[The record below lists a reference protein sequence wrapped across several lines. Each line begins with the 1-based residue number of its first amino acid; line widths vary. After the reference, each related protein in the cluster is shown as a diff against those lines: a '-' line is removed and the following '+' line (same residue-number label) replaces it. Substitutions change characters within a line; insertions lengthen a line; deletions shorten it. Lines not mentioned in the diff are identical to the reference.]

1 MKVGV
6 LLVFQN
12 WHQDLTDEEM
22 FRSEIRLGEMAET
35 LGYDSVWSVEH
46 HFDDYSMC
54 PDATQAL
61 SYLAGRTSSITL
73 GTGAV
78 ILPWN
83 DPLRVAEKITMLDH
97 LAEGRLVFGMGRG
110 LAKMEYTGFR
120 QDMNEARER
129 FDEAALMITSA
140 LETGVMENDG
150 PFYPQ
155 PRVELRPRPSR
166 SFRER
171 TYSVAMSPDSVDA
184 AADLGVGMMTFLQTA
199 IADHLPAV
207 DRYRELFRA
216 AHGTEPKPPTFAEFL
231 YCHSDAEQAEET
243 ARRYLSQYF
252 LSIVKHYEFSGTH
265 FGQTKGYQAYDE
277 GARMIREAG
286 LEAAAAAYAE
296 AQPWGT
302 PDQIAKKLA
311 AQKAVMGEFDI
322 NVVFSYA
329 GLPFD
334 KVEESFTLFSKEVLP
349 ALARALTLTTA
360 GGQGG
365 ISGTHATSAGG
376 PSPPK
381 SSSTHESPLRLII
394 TPKRITT

>member
-12 WHQDLTDEEM
+12 WHADMTDEEM
-22 FRSEIRLGEMAET
+22 FRAELRLGEMAET

-54 PDATQAL
+54 PDATQSL
-61 SYLAGRTSSITL
+61 TYLAARTSSIEL

-83 DPLRVAEKITMLDH
+83 DPLRVAEKITLLDH

-110 LAKMEYTGFR
+110 LARMEYTGFR

-129 FDEAALMITSA
+129 FDEAARMITTA

-166 SFRER
+166 SFKDR
-171 TYSVAMSPDSVDA
+171 TYSVAISPDSVEA
-184 AADLGVGMMTFLQTA
+184 GAELGVGTMTFLQRS
-199 IADHLPAV
+199 IEEHLPALDHYR
-207 DRYRELFRA
+207 DRFREI
-216 AHGTEPKPPTFAEFL
+216 HGAEPRPPIFAEFL
-231 YCHSDAEQAEET
+231 YCHSNADEAEDV
-243 ARRYLSQYF
+243 ARRHLAQYF
-252 LSIVKHYEFSGTH
+252 LSIVKHYEFAGTH
-265 FGQTKGYQAYDE
+265 FADTKGYQSYDE

-286 LEAAAAAYAE
+286 LEAAAAAYAD

-302 PDQIAKKLA
+302 PDQIIEKLT
-311 AQKAVMGEFDI
+311 AQKEVVGDLDI

-334 KVEESFTLFSKEVLP
+334 QVEESFTLFSKEVLP
-349 ALARALTLTTA
+349 AL
-360 GGQGG
+360 
-365 ISGTHATSAGG
+365 
-376 PSPPK
+376 
-381 SSSTHESPLRLII
+381 HEL
-394 TPKRITT
+394 

>member
-12 WHQDLTDEEM
+12 WHENLSDEEM
-22 FRSEIRLGEMAET
+22 FLSEIRLGEMAET

-54 PDATQAL
+54 PDATQSL

-73 GTGAV
+73 ATGAV

-83 DPLRVAEKITMLDH
+83 DPLRVAEKITLLDH
-97 LAEGRLVFGMGRG
+97 LAQGRLVLGMGRG
-110 LAKMEYTGFR
+110 LARMEYTGFR

-129 FDEAALMITSA
+129 FDEAALMITRA
-140 LETGVMENDG
+140 LETGIMETDG

-155 PRVELRPRPSR
+155 PRVEIRPRPTR
-166 SFRER
+166 SFKDRM
-171 TYSVAMSPDSVDA
+171 YSVAVSPDSADA
-184 AADLGVGMMTFLQTA
+184 AAELGVGMMTFLQGN

-207 DRYRELFRA
+207 DRYRELYGA
-216 AHGTEPKPPTFAEFL
+216 AHHREPLPPIFAEFL
-231 YCHSDAEQAEET
+231 YCHSDAEEAET
-243 ARRYLSQYF
+243 VARRHLSQYF
-252 LSIVKHYEFSGTH
+252 LSIVKHYEFAGTH

-286 LEAAAAAYAE
+286 LEAAAAAYAD

-302 PDQIAKKLA
+302 PDQIIEKLA
-311 AQKAVMGEFDI
+311 AQKAIMGDFDI

-349 ALARALTLTTA
+349 ALREL
-360 GGQGG
+360 
-365 ISGTHATSAGG
+365 
-376 PSPPK
+376 
-381 SSSTHESPLRLII
+381 
-394 TPKRITT
+394 

>member
-1 MKVGV
+1 
-6 LLVFQN
+6 
-12 WHQDLTDEEM
+12 
-22 FRSEIRLGEMAET
+22 
-35 LGYDSVWSVEH
+35 
-46 HFDDYSMC
+46 
-54 PDATQAL
+54 
-61 SYLAGRTSSITL
+61 
-73 GTGAV
+73 
-78 ILPWN
+78 
-83 DPLRVAEKITMLDH
+83 
-97 LAEGRLVFGMGRG
+97 
-110 LAKMEYTGFR
+110 
-120 QDMNEARER
+120 
-129 FDEAALMITSA
+129 
-140 LETGVMENDG
+140 MENDG

-166 SFRER
+166 SFKER

-184 AADLGVGMMTFLQTA
+184 AAELGVGMMTFLQTP

-243 ARRYLSQYF
+243 ARRHLSQYF

-286 LEAAAAAYAE
+286 LEAAAAAYAD

-311 AQKAVMGEFDI
+311 AQKAVMGDLDI

-349 ALARALTLTTA
+349 ALREL
-360 GGQGG
+360 
-365 ISGTHATSAGG
+365 
-376 PSPPK
+376 
-381 SSSTHESPLRLII
+381 
-394 TPKRITT
+394 

>member
-12 WHQDLTDEEM
+12 WHEHLSDEEM
-22 FRSEIRLGEMAET
+22 WMSEIRLGELAEP

-54 PDATQAL
+54 PDATQSLA
-61 SYLAGRTSSITL
+61 YLAGRTNSITL

-83 DPLRVAEKITMLDH
+83 DPLRVAEKIVLLDH
-97 LAEGRLVFGMGRG
+97 MARGRVVFGMGRG
-110 LAKMEYTGFR
+110 LARMEYRGFR

-129 FDEAALMITSA
+129 FDEAASMITNA
-140 LETGVMENDG
+140 LETGVIENDG

-155 PRVELRPRPSR
+155 PPVELRPHPSR
-166 SFRER
+166 SFKGR

-184 AADLGVGMMTFLQTA
+184 AAELGVGMMTFLQMG
-199 IADHLPAV
+199 IADHLPTV
-207 DRYRELFRA
+207 ERYRELFRA
-216 AHGTEPKPPTFAEFL
+216 AHGTEPKPPTFSEFH
-231 YCHSDAEQAEET
+231 YCHTDADEAEAV

-252 LSIVKHYEFSGTH
+252 LSVVKHYDFSGTH
-265 FGQTKGYQAYDE
+265 FGETKGYQAYDE

-286 LEAAAAAYAE
+286 LEAAAAGYAD

-302 PDQIAKKLA
+302 PDQIIEKLA
-311 AQKAVMGEFDI
+311 HQKEVMGDLDI
-322 NVVFSYA
+322 NIVFSYA

-349 ALARALTLTTA
+349 ALREL
-360 GGQGG
+360 
-365 ISGTHATSAGG
+365 
-376 PSPPK
+376 
-381 SSSTHESPLRLII
+381 
-394 TPKRITT
+394 

>member
-12 WHQDLTDEEM
+12 WHEGLSDEEM
-22 FRSEIRLGEMAET
+22 FLKEIRLGEMAEA

-54 PDATQAL
+54 PDATQSL

-83 DPLRVAEKITMLDH
+83 DPLRVAEKIILLDH
-97 LAEGRLVFGMGRG
+97 LAGGRVVLGMGRG
-110 LAKMEYTGFR
+110 LARMEYRGFR

-129 FDEAALMITSA
+129 FDEAALMITRA
-140 LETGVMENDG
+140 LETGVIEGDG

-155 PRVELRPRPSR
+155 PQVELRPKPSR
-166 SFRER
+166 SFKGR
-171 TYSVAMSPDSVDA
+171 TYSVTVSPDSADA
-184 AADLGVGMMTFLQTA
+184 AADLGVRMMTFLQGP
-199 IADHLPAV
+199 IENHLPAV
-207 DRYRELFRA
+207 DQYRDRYRTA
-216 AHGTEPKPPTFAEFL
+216 QGAEPQPPTFAEFL
-231 YCHSDAEQAEET
+231 YCHPDPDEAESV

-252 LSIVKHYEFSGTH
+252 LSIVKHYEFAGTH
-265 FGQTKGYQAYDE
+265 FGDTKGYQAYDE

-286 LEAAAAAYAE
+286 LEAAAAAYAD

-302 PDQIAKKLA
+302 PDQIIEKLRV
-311 AQKAVMGEFDI
+311 QKEKLGDLDI

-334 KVEESFTLFSKEVLP
+334 KVEESYTLFSKEVLP
-349 ALARALTLTTA
+349 ALREL
-360 GGQGG
+360 
-365 ISGTHATSAGG
+365 
-376 PSPPK
+376 
-381 SSSTHESPLRLII
+381 
-394 TPKRITT
+394 

>member
-12 WHQDLTDEEM
+12 WHEDLSDEEM
-22 FRSEIRLGEMAET
+22 FRAEIRLGEMAET

-54 PDATQAL
+54 PDATQSL

-83 DPLRVAEKITMLDH
+83 DPLRVAEKIVLLDH

-129 FDEAALMITSA
+129 FDEAAAMISRA
-140 LETGVMENDG
+140 LETGFMENDG

-155 PRVELRPRPSR
+155 PRVELRPRPTR
-166 SFRER
+166 SFKDRM
-171 TYSVAMSPDSVDA
+171 YSVAISPDSADA
-184 AADLGVGMMTFLQTA
+184 AANLGVGIMTFLQRPIAEHAPA
-199 IADHLPAV
+199 IEQ
-207 DRYRELFRA
+207 YRELFRA
-216 AHGTEPKPPTFAEFL
+216 AHHTEPRPPTFAEFL
-231 YCHSDAEQAEET
+231 YCHSDAEEAESV

-252 LSIVKHYEFSGTH
+252 LSVVKHYEFSGTH

-286 LEAAAAAYAE
+286 LEAAAAAYAD

-302 PDQIAKKLA
+302 PDQIVEKLA
-311 AQKAVMGEFDI
+311 AQKELLGELDI

-349 ALARALTLTTA
+349 AIREL
-360 GGQGG
+360 
-365 ISGTHATSAGG
+365 
-376 PSPPK
+376 
-381 SSSTHESPLRLII
+381 
-394 TPKRITT
+394 

>member
-12 WHQDLTDEEM
+12 WHQDMSDEEM
-22 FRSEIRLGEMAET
+22 FRSEIRLGEMAEP

-54 PDATQAL
+54 PDATQSL

-83 DPLRVAEKITMLDH
+83 DPLRVAEKITLLDH

-120 QDMNEARER
+120 QDMNESRER
-129 FDEAALMITSA
+129 FDEAALMITRA

-155 PRVELRPRPSR
+155 PRVDLRPRPSR
-166 SFRER
+166 SFKDRL
-171 TYSVAMSPDSVDA
+171 YSVAMSPDSVDA
-184 AADLGVGMMTFLQTA
+184 AAELGVGMMTFLQMAMT
-199 IADHLPAV
+199 DHQPAV
-207 DRYRELFRA
+207 EHYRELYRA
-216 AHGTEPKPPTFAEFL
+216 AHGTEPKPPTFSEFL
-231 YCHSDAEQAEET
+231 YCNSDPDEAAEI
-243 ARRYLSQYF
+243 ARPYLSQYF
-252 LSIVKHYEFSGTH
+252 LSVVKHYEFSGTH

-286 LEAAAAAYAE
+286 LEAAAAAFAD

-302 PDQIAKKLA
+302 PDQIVEKLA
-311 AQKAVMGEFDI
+311 AQKEVVGDLDV

-329 GLPFD
+329 GMPFD

-349 ALARALTLTTA
+349 ALHDL
-360 GGQGG
+360 
-365 ISGTHATSAGG
+365 
-376 PSPPK
+376 
-381 SSSTHESPLRLII
+381 
-394 TPKRITT
+394 

>member
-12 WHQDLTDEEM
+12 WHENMTDEEM
-22 FRSEIRLGEMAET
+22 FLSEIRLGEMAES

-54 PDATQAL
+54 PDATQSL
-61 SYLAGRTSSITL
+61 TYLAGRTNSIKL

-83 DPLRVAEKITMLDH
+83 DPLRVAEKVVLLDH
-97 LAEGRLVFGMGRG
+97 LCQGRLVFGMGRG
-110 LAKMEYTGFR
+110 LARMEYTGFR

-129 FDEAALMITSA
+129 FDEAAQMITRA
-140 LETGVMENDG
+140 LETGVIEGDG
-150 PFYPQ
+150 PYYPQ
-155 PRVELRPRPSR
+155 PRVDMRPRPSR
-166 SFRER
+166 SFKDR
-171 TYSVAMSPDSVDA
+171 TYSVAMSPDSVEA
-184 AADLGVGMMTFLQTA
+184 AGELGVGMMTFLQMD

-207 DRYRELFRA
+207 DRYRELFRN
-216 AHGTEPKPPTFAEFL
+216 AHGAEPKPPTFSEFL
-231 YCHSDAEQAEET
+231 YCHADAKEAE
-243 ARRYLSQYF
+243 AVAPRYLSQYF
-252 LSIVKHYEFSGTH
+252 LSVVKHYEFSGTH
-265 FGQTKGYQAYDE
+265 FGQTKGYTAYDE

-286 LEAAAAAYAE
+286 LEAAAAAFAD

-302 PDQIAKKLA
+302 PDQIIEKLK
-311 AQKAVMGEFDI
+311 AQKDVMGDLDI

-349 ALARALTLTTA
+349 ALREL
-360 GGQGG
+360 
-365 ISGTHATSAGG
+365 
-376 PSPPK
+376 
-381 SSSTHESPLRLII
+381 
-394 TPKRITT
+394 

>member
-12 WHQDLTDEEM
+12 WHQDLSDEEM

-54 PDATQAL
+54 PDATQSL

-83 DPLRVAEKITMLDH
+83 DPLRVAEKITLLDH
-97 LAEGRLVFGMGRG
+97 LANGRLVFGMGRG

-129 FDEAALMITSA
+129 FDEAALMITTA

-166 SFRER
+166 SFKDR
-171 TYSVAMSPDSVDA
+171 TFSVAMSPDSVDA
-184 AADLGVGMMTFLQTA
+184 AAELGVGMMTFLQTA
-199 IADHLPAV
+199 ITDHLPDV

-216 AHGTEPKPPTFAEFL
+216 AHGTEPKPPTFSEFL
-231 YCHSDAEQAEET
+231 YCHSDAEEAEAT

-252 LSIVKHYEFSGTH
+252 LSVVKHYEFSGTH
-265 FGQTKGYQAYDE
+265 FAETKGYQAYDK

-302 PDQIAKKLA
+302 PDQIVEKLA
-311 AQKAVMGEFDI
+311 AQKAVMGDLDI

-349 ALARALTLTTA
+349 ALRSL
-360 GGQGG
+360 
-365 ISGTHATSAGG
+365 S
-376 PSPPK
+376 
-381 SSSTHESPLRLII
+381 
-394 TPKRITT
+394 

>member
-12 WHQDLTDEEM
+12 WHDNLSDEEM
-22 FRSEIRLGEMAET
+22 FLSEIRLGEMAET

-54 PDATQAL
+54 PDATQSL
-61 SYLAGRTSSITL
+61 TYLAGRTNSITL

-83 DPLRVAEKITMLDH
+83 DPLRVAEKIVLLDH
-97 LAEGRLVFGMGRG
+97 LAGGRLVFGMGRG

-129 FDEAALMITSA
+129 FDEAALMITKA
-140 LETGVMENDG
+140 LETGVIEGNG

-155 PRVELRPRPSR
+155 PRVDIRPKPSR
-166 SFRER
+166 SFKDR

-184 AADLGVGMMTFLQTA
+184 AAELGVGMMTFLQVAMT
-199 IADHLPAV
+199 DHLPAV

-216 AHGTEPKPPTFAEFL
+216 AHGTEPKPPTFSEFL
-231 YCHSDAEQAEET
+231 YCHPDADEAEAV

-252 LSIVKHYEFSGTH
+252 LSVVKHYEFSGTH
-265 FGQTKGYQAYDE
+265 FGETKGYQAYDQ

-286 LEAAAAAYAE
+286 LEAAAAAYAA

-302 PDQIAKKLA
+302 PDQIIEKLS
-311 AQKAVMGEFDI
+311 AQKDVMGDLDI

-349 ALARALTLTTA
+349 ALREL
-360 GGQGG
+360 
-365 ISGTHATSAGG
+365 
-376 PSPPK
+376 
-381 SSSTHESPLRLII
+381 
-394 TPKRITT
+394 

>member
-12 WHQDLTDEEM
+12 WHENLSDEEM
-22 FRSEIRLGEMAET
+22 FLSEIRLGEMAET

-54 PDATQAL
+54 PDATQSL
-61 SYLAGRTSSITL
+61 TYLAARTSTITL

-83 DPLRVAEKITMLDH
+83 DPLRVAEKITLLDQ
-97 LAEGRLVFGMGRG
+97 LSQGRVVLGMGRG
-110 LAKMEYTGFR
+110 LARMEYTGFR

-129 FDEAALMITSA
+129 FDESAAMILEA

-155 PRVELRPRPSR
+155 PRVELRPKPSR
-166 SFRER
+166 SFKGRA
-171 TYSVAMSPDSVDA
+171 YSVTVSPDSADA
-184 AADLGVGMMTFLQTA
+184 AADLGVRMMTFLQGPMTN
-199 IADHLPAV
+199 HVPAV
-207 DRYRELFRA
+207 EQYRERFRA
-216 AHGTEPKPPTFAEFL
+216 AHGAEPQPPTFAEFL
-231 YCHSDAEQAEET
+231 YCHADADEAEAV

-252 LSIVKHYEFSGTH
+252 LSIVKHYEFAGTH
-265 FGQTKGYQAYDE
+265 FGDTKGYQAYDE
-277 GARMIREAG
+277 GARLIREAG

-296 AQPWGT
+296 VQPWGT
-302 PDQIAKKLA
+302 PDQIIEKLA
-311 AQKAVMGEFDI
+311 AQKEILGDLDI
-322 NVVFSYA
+322 NAVFSYA

-349 ALARALTLTTA
+349 ALREL
-360 GGQGG
+360 
-365 ISGTHATSAGG
+365 
-376 PSPPK
+376 
-381 SSSTHESPLRLII
+381 
-394 TPKRITT
+394 

>member
-166 SFRER
+166 SFKER

-184 AADLGVGMMTFLQTA
+184 AAELGVRMMTFLQYA

-207 DRYRELFRA
+207 DRYRELFLA

-252 LSIVKHYEFSGTH
+252 LSIVKHYEILRHSLRS
-265 FGQTKGYQAYDE
+265 DE
-277 GARMIREAG
+277 GVPGLRRGRPDDPRGRPRGGRRRLRRGTALGHSGPDREETGGPEGRDGRLRHQRRVQLRRPAVRQGGGELYPILQGSAARA
-286 LEAAAAAYAE
+286 
-296 AQPWGT
+296 
-302 PDQIAKKLA
+302 
-311 AQKAVMGEFDI
+311 
-322 NVVFSYA
+322 
-329 GLPFD
+329 
-334 KVEESFTLFSKEVLP
+334 
-349 ALARALTLTTA
+349 ARALTLTTA
-360 GGQGG
+360 GGFQEG
-365 ISGTHATSAGG
+365 SA
-376 PSPPK
+376 
-381 SSSTHESPLRLII
+381 RR
-394 TPKRITT
+394 TPRQPGDRPRKG

>member
-12 WHQDLTDEEM
+12 WHENLSDEEM
-22 FRSEIRLGEMAET
+22 FLSEIRLGEMAET

-54 PDATQAL
+54 PDATQSL
-61 SYLAGRTSSITL
+61 SYLAGRTNSIKL

-83 DPLRVAEKITMLDH
+83 DPLRVAEKIVLLDH
-97 LAEGRLVFGMGRG
+97 LCQGRLVFGMGRG
-110 LAKMEYTGFR
+110 LAKMEYAGFR

-129 FDEAALMITSA
+129 FDEAALMITKA
-140 LETGVMENDG
+140 IETGVIEGDG

-155 PRVELRPRPSR
+155 PRVDLRPKPSR
-166 SFRER
+166 SFKDR

-184 AADLGVGMMTFLQTA
+184 AAELGVGMMTFLQVA
-199 IADHLPAV
+199 MADHLPAV

-216 AHGTEPKPPTFAEFL
+216 AHGTEPKPPTFSEFL
-231 YCHSDAEQAEET
+231 YCHADPKEAEAV
-243 ARRYLSQYF
+243 ARPYLSQYF
-252 LSIVKHYEFSGTH
+252 LSVVKHYEFSGTH

-286 LEAAAAAYAE
+286 LEAAAAGFAE

-302 PDQIAKKLA
+302 PDQIVEKLK
-311 AQKAVMGEFDI
+311 AQKDVMGDLDI

-349 ALARALTLTTA
+349 ALREL
-360 GGQGG
+360 
-365 ISGTHATSAGG
+365 
-376 PSPPK
+376 
-381 SSSTHESPLRLII
+381 
-394 TPKRITT
+394 

>member
-12 WHQDLTDEEM
+12 WHENLSDEEM
-22 FRSEIRLGEMAET
+22 FLNEIRLGEMAEA
-35 LGYDSVWSVEH
+35 LGYESVWSVEH

-61 SYLAGRTSSITL
+61 SYLAGRTSSIKL

-83 DPLRVAEKITMLDH
+83 DPLRVAEKVVLLDH
-97 LAEGRLVFGMGRG
+97 LAGGRLIFGMGRG

-129 FDEAALMITSA
+129 FDEAALMITTA
-140 LETGVMENDG
+140 IETGVIEGDG
-150 PFYPQ
+150 PYYPQ
-155 PRVELRPRPSR
+155 PRVELRPKPSR
-166 SFRER
+166 SFKDRL
-171 TYSVAMSPDSVDA
+171 YSVAMSPDSVDA
-184 AADLGVGMMTFLQTA
+184 AADLGVGMMTFLQSSM
-199 IADHLPAV
+199 ADHQPAV
-207 DRYRELFRA
+207 ERYRELFRA
-216 AHGTEPKPPTFAEFL
+216 AHGTEPKPPRFAEFL
-231 YCHSDAEQAEET
+231 YCHPDADEAEAV

-252 LSIVKHYEFSGTH
+252 LSVVKHYEFAGTH

-286 LEAAAAAYAE
+286 LEAAAAGYAD

-302 PDQIAKKLA
+302 PDQIIEKLR
-311 AQKAVMGEFDI
+311 AQRDVVGDFDI

-334 KVEESFTLFSKEVLP
+334 KVEESYTLFSKEVLP
-349 ALARALTLTTA
+349 ALREL
-360 GGQGG
+360 
-365 ISGTHATSAGG
+365 
-376 PSPPK
+376 
-381 SSSTHESPLRLII
+381 
-394 TPKRITT
+394 